1 MGLPPFDPATGY
13 LPSGEHRATWPEVL
27 DRFGWNPVRRALL
40 DGMQEALVLLAA
52 AGCTKVWLDGSFV
65 TAKDEPGDFDAVW
78 ADDGGDEERLDP
90 IFYEFAHGRRAQKL
104 RFGGEL
110 FPNWIDAS
118 SHSRFVDFFQHD
130 SERRSKGIVVIDPSE
145 VLP

>member
-1 MGLPPFDPATGY
+1 M
-13 LPSGEHRATWPEVL
+13 
-27 DRFGWNPVRRALL
+27 RRALL
-40 DGMQEALVLLAA
+40 DGLHDALALLAEA
-52 AGCTKVWLDGSFV
+52 RCTKVWLNGSFV

-78 ADDGGDEERLDP
+78 AEEGVDEERVDP

-110 FPNWIDAS
+110 FPNWIDLS

-130 SERRSKGIVVIDPSE
+130 SERRTKGIVVIVPSE